1 MKVNVPTNGSVAI
14 LNANAENGS
23 SSDELLEA
31 SVSSSPGSVP
41 LMASTSSGAGR
52 KSITES
58 NTA

>member
-31 SVSSSPGSVP
+31 SVSSSPGNVP
-41 LMASTSSGAGR
+41 LIDSTSSGAGR

-58 NTA
+58 STA